1 MRELVILA
9 REGDHRAYAE
19 LTARSIGRLTAA
31 ARMIL
36 RNEHL
41 AEDAVQDTLVEAWR
55 SLPGLRDPDRFDAW
69 LHRLLVRACHSRAR
83 RDWRRAVVE
92 LRLTPADEPK
102 TQGAEHALELHDQ
115 LERGLSRLT
124 PEQRTVVVLAY
135 YLDLPLADAAQ
146 VVGIPVGT
154 MKSRLSRATQAL
166 RAVIDADE
174 REPIR
179 ATERIA

>member
-1 MRELVILA
+1 MILA
-9 REGDHRAYAE
+9 RQGDHRAYSE
-19 LTARSIGRLTAA
+19 LAARSIGRLTAA

-36 RNEHL
+36 RDEHR
-41 AEDAVQDTLVEAWR
+41 AQEAVQDTLVEAWR
-55 SLPGLRDPDRFDAW
+55 SLPGLRDADRFDAW

-92 LRLTPADEPK
+92 LRLTPADEPVSH
-102 TQGAEHALELHDQ
+102 GAERALELHDQ

-124 PEQRTVVVLAY
+124 PEQRTVIVLAY
-135 YLDLPLADAAQ
+135 YVDLPLADAAQ

-166 RAVIDADE
+166 RAAMDADE

-179 ATERIA
+179 AQERFA